1 MAMLGFVLVVVHDE
15 SIAKWFVRRIIS
27 IGTKSFHNLSH
38 CGIELIKND
47 IRFRWSLD
55 SVFELTLRVCIVFQW
70 VLYTVHE
77 TRKYFFH

>member
-38 CGIELIKND
+38 YGIELIKND
-47 IRFRWSLD
+47 IRLRWILD
-55 SVFELTLRVCIVFQW
+55 SIFDLTLRVCVVFMW
-70 VLYTVHE
+70 VLCIVHR
-77 TRKYFFH
+77 THK

>member
-38 CGIELIKND
+38 YGIELIKND
-47 IRFRWSLD
+47 FRLRWILD
-55 SVFELTLRVCIVFQW
+55 SIFDLTLRVCVVFMW
-70 VLYTVHE
+70 VLCIVHR
-77 TRKYFFH
+77 THK